1 MSYGMDGWNHD
12 NDLVRRKDVMDSI
25 VREYNRSRTGDGLKL
40 AWIEKAV
47 NEVDVAQQGK
57 IQLPEEDA
65 TKGAISDLIS
75 RAAAIDDLHG
85 KDPSQIWDTADIEV
99 WVNALPSAQPEPCKD
114 AVSRSRVKLLLA
126 RLRDAVDD
134 GYGFDYQSAVDE
146 LRDMPSAQPEIIRC
160 KDCRYWGACPSSS
173 ATPWLH
179 ECYARIARLYTAAD
193 EFCSRAE
200 RREVSE

>member
-65 TKGAISDLIS
+65 TKGATSDLIS
-75 RAAAIDDLHG
+75 RAAAIEVLNELARDNFTLGRDFAFYLG
-85 KDPSQIWDTADIEV
+85 ALRDAADGIK
-99 WVNALPSAQPEPCKD
+99 NLPSAQPYTTPCD
-114 AVSRSRVKLLLA
+114 LCVHN
-126 RLRDAVDD
+126 
-134 GYGFDYQSAVDE
+134 
-146 LRDMPSAQPEIIRC
+146 P
-160 KDCRYWGACPSSS
+160 PSSGDGK
-173 ATPWLH
+173 P
-179 ECYARIARLYTAAD
+179 
-193 EFCSRAE
+193 CSSCPAE
-200 RREVSE
+200 GRTYEE

>member
-75 RAAAIDDLHG
+75 RAAAIKAV
-85 KDPSQIWDTADIEV
+85 KDRYYKYGRSAKVEELAWAIE
-99 WVNALPSAQPEPCKD
+99 AL
-114 AVSRSRVKLLLA
+114 
-126 RLRDAVDD
+126 
-134 GYGFDYQSAVDE
+134 
-146 LRDMPSAQPEIIRC
+146 PSAQPEIIRC
-160 KDCRYWGACPSSS
+160 RDCVYKPCKMMPYS
-173 ATPWLH
+173 
-179 ECYARIARLYTAAD
+179 YD
-193 EFCSRAE
+193 DDFCSYAE